1 MTTEPANRAGS
12 LAALLPLVRYGRRYL
27 GRAVAALAA
36 LTISSAA
43 TLAVPFAL
51 RSMIDFGF
59 SKESGGAI
67 NVYFLAMGALVVV
80 IALAAATRYYLV
92 TTLGERVVAD
102 LRRDVFAHL
111 SRLDASFYDTARTGE
126 LVSRLTADTTQI
138 KAAFGASAS
147 IALRNLF
154 MFVGA
159 TALMIYTSP
168 KLSALVLVAI
178 PVIAAPLIASG
189 RVVRRRSRR
198 AQDTLAEATA
208 FASES
213 LGADAHHAGV
223 WRRGRKSGAF
233 RRGDRRR
240 LWRGARRRRHPFPPH
255 CDCGFARLLQRRVCS
270 VARRARRAG
279 GADERRP
286 FVAIRAVRRPWRDLA
301 RRIVAGVERG
311 FRRRRFGGA
320 DRRASCRQ
328 AAHRRAGE
336 ARTHA
341 CRLRAARSN
350 SGVSVSRIRARRT
363 SVSWRTSV
371 SRSAPGE
378 RVAIVGPSG
387 AGKSTIFQLIMRFYD
402 ADAGQILID
411 GVDVKAVDPKDLRE
425 RIAPVQQEAAIFG
438 ATVAENIAYGRAEAS
453 ELAIEEAA
461 RRAAA
466 DGFVRELGLGYATK
480 LGERGVTLS
489 GGQRQRLAI
498 ARAILKDSPILLL
511 DEATSALDAENEAL
525 VQSALD
531 DVMTGRTTLVIAHR
545 LATVLKADRILVME
559 AGRIVEEGD
568 HASLVARNGVYA
580 RLGAAAIRNRR
591 GCAQRSECG
600 KLAHRP
606 HFCGRRPFQLWY
618 TSPARAVPR
627 WRSKAPRLGAYL

>member
-1 MTTEPANRAGS
+1 MDERMTTEPANRAGS
-12 LAALLPLVRYGRRYL
+12 MAALLPLVRYGRRYL
-27 GRAVAALAA
+27 GRASAALAA

-59 SKESGGAI
+59 SKESGGVI
-67 NVYFLAMGALVVV
+67 DVYFLAMAALVVV
-80 IALAAATRYYLV
+80 IALAAAIRYYLV

-111 SRLDASFYDTARTGE
+111 SRLDASFYDSARTGE

-154 MFVGA
+154 MFIGA
-159 TALMIYTSP
+159 TALMVYTSP

-178 PVIAAPLIASG
+178 PLIAAPLIASG

-213 LGADAHHAGV
+213 LGATRTMQAFGAEGASQARFGEEIESAYSAARDAAATRSLLIAIAV
-223 WRRGRKSGAF
+223 SLAF
-233 RRGDRRR
+233 CSVVFV
-240 LWRGARRRRHPFPPH
+240 LWLGARDVLAGRMSGGLLSQFVL
-255 CDCGFARLLQRRVCS
+255 FAVLGATSLGELSQVWNEVSAAAGSAGRIAELL
-270 VARRARRAG
+270 
-279 GADERRP
+279 
-286 FVAIRAVRRPWRDLA
+286 AVKP
-301 RRIVAGVERG
+301 RIVAPAKPAQMPSPPRG
-311 FRRRRFGGA
+311 AIEFRRVAF
-320 DRRASCRQ
+320 SYP
-328 AAHRRAGE
+328 
-336 ARTHA
+336 
-341 CRLRAARSN
+341 
-350 SGVSVSRIRARRT
+350 
-363 SVSWRTSV
+363 
-371 SRSAPGE
+371 SAPEVRVLEDLNFSIAPGD

-402 ADAGQILID
+402 PDEGQILVD
-411 GVDVKAVDPKDLRE
+411 GVDVKTADPKDLRV
-425 RIAPVQQEAAIFG
+425 RIAPVPQEAAIFG
-438 ATVAENIAYGRAEAS
+438 ATVAENIAYGRSKTS
-453 ELAIEEAA
+453 EFAIEEAA

-511 DEATSALDAENEAL
+511 DEATSALDAQNEAL

-580 RLGAAAIRNRR
+580 RLARLQFESGAAAL
-591 GCAQRSECG
+591 SE
-600 KLAHRP
+600 ANAA
-606 HFCGRRPFQLWY
+606 
-618 TSPARAVPR
+618 S
-627 WRSKAPRLGAYL
+627 

>member
-1 MTTEPANRAGS
+1 MTTEPAKRAAS

-27 GRAVAALAA
+27 GRGAGALAA
-36 LTISSAA
+36 LAMSSAA

-59 SKESGGAI
+59 SKASGGTI
-67 NVYFLAMGALVVV
+67 NVYFMAMGALVVI
-80 IALAAATRYYLV
+80 IALSAATRYYLV

-138 KAAFGASAS
+138 KAAFGSSAS
-147 IALRNLF
+147 TALRNLF

-159 TALMIYTSP
+159 TALMVYTSP

-189 RVVRRRSRR
+189 RVVRHRSRR

-213 LGADAHHAGV
+213 LGATRTMQAFGAENASQARFADEVESAYDAARAAAATRSLLIAV
-223 WRRGRKSGAF
+223 AVSLAF
-233 RRGDRRR
+233 CSVVFV
-240 LWRGARRRRHPFPPH
+240 LWLGARDVLAGRMSGGLLSQFVL
-255 CDCGFARLLQRRVCS
+255 FAVLAATSLGELSQVWNEVSAAAGSAGRIAELL
-270 VARRARRAG
+270 
-279 GADERRP
+279 
-286 FVAIRAVRRPWRDLA
+286 AVEP
-301 RRIVAGVERG
+301 RIVAPARPARMPSPPLGAIE
-311 FRRRRFGGA
+311 FRHVAFA
-320 DRRASCRQ
+320 YASAPDVRV
-328 AAHRRAGE
+328 
-336 ARTHA
+336 
-341 CRLRAARSN
+341 LDDLSF
-350 SGVSVSRIRARRT
+350 SI
-363 SVSWRTSV
+363 
-371 SRSAPGE
+371 APGE
-378 RVAIVGPSG
+378 RVAIVGVSG

-402 ADAGQILID
+402 AEDGQVLVD
-411 GVDVKAVDPKDLRE
+411 GVDVKTVDPEDLRK
-425 RIAPVQQEAAIFG
+425 RIAPVPQEAAIFG
-438 ATVAENIAYGRAEAS
+438 ATVAENIAYGRVDVS
-453 ELAIEEAA
+453 ESAIEAAA

-466 DGFVRELGLGYATK
+466 DGFIRELVLGYETR

-498 ARAILKDSPILLL
+498 ARAILKDAPILLL
-511 DEATSALDAENEAL
+511 DEATSALDAEHEAQ
-525 VQSALD
+525 VQRALD

-568 HASLVARNGVYA
+568 HTSLVARNGVYA
-580 RLGAAAIRNRR
+580 RLARLQFESGAAAL
-591 GCAQRSECG
+591 SEVS
-600 KLAHRP
+600 AA
-606 HFCGRRPFQLWY
+606 
-618 TSPARAVPR
+618 S
-627 WRSKAPRLGAYL
+627 

>member
-1 MTTEPANRAGS
+1 M
-12 LAALLPLVRYGRRYL
+12 AALLPLVRYGRRYL

-67 NVYFLAMGALVVV
+67 NVYFLAMAALVVV

-111 SRLDASFYDTARTGE
+111 SGLDASFYDSARTGE

-159 TALMIYTSP
+159 SALMVYTSA

-213 LGADAHHAGV
+213 LGATRTMQAFGAEGASQARFGEEIESAYGAARDAAATRSLLIAIAV
-223 WRRGRKSGAF
+223 SLAF
-233 RRGDRRR
+233 CSVVFV
-240 LWRGARRRRHPFPPH
+240 LWLGARDVLAGRMSGGLLSQFVL
-255 CDCGFARLLQRRVCS
+255 FAVLGATSLGELSQVWNEVSAAAGSAGRIAELL
-270 VARRARRAG
+270 
-279 GADERRP
+279 
-286 FVAIRAVRRPWRDLA
+286 AVKP
-301 RRIVAGVERG
+301 RIVAPARPAHMPSPPRG
-311 FRRRRFGGA
+311 AIEFRRVAFSYPSA
-320 DRRASCRQ
+320 P
-328 AAHRRAGE
+328 E
-336 ARTHA
+336 ARV
-341 CRLRAARSN
+341 LEDLSF
-350 SGVSVSRIRARRT
+350 SI
-363 SVSWRTSV
+363 
-371 SRSAPGE
+371 APGE

-402 ADAGQILID
+402 STRGRSWSTASTSKRLIQRIC
-411 GVDVKAVDPKDLRE
+411 ASASRRSLR
-425 RIAPVQQEAAIFG
+425 RPRFSARRSPRTLPMGGPRRTRF
-438 ATVAENIAYGRAEAS
+438 
-453 ELAIEEAA
+453 AIEEAA

-466 DGFVRELGLGYATK
+466 DGFVRELAMGYATK

-511 DEATSALDAENEAL
+511 DEATSALDAQSEAL

-559 AGRIVEEGD
+559 AG
-568 HASLVARNGVYA
+568 ASSR
-580 RLGAAAIRNRR
+580 RAITLLLSRAMASMRVSP
-591 GCAQRSECG
+591 GCNSN
-600 KLAHRP
+600 
-606 HFCGRRPFQLWY
+606 
-618 TSPARAVPR
+618 PARPR
-627 WRSKAPRLGAYL
+627 SARRMRRAS

>member
-1 MTTEPANRAGS
+1 MTTEPANRAAS
-12 LAALLPLVRYGRRYL
+12 MAALLPLVRYGRRYL
-27 GRAVAALAA
+27 GRAIAALAA

-111 SRLDASFYDTARTGE
+111 SRLDASFYDSARTGE

-159 TALMIYTSP
+159 TALMVYTSP

-213 LGADAHHAGV
+213 LGAVAHHAGLR
-223 WRRGRKSGAF
+223 RRGRQSGAF
-233 RRGDRRR
+233 RRRDRKR

-255 CDCGFARLLQRRVCS
+255 CDCGFARFLQRRVRA

-279 GADERRP
+279 GAHERRT
-286 FVAIRAVRRPWRDLA
+286 FVAVRAVRRAWRDVA
-301 RRIVAGVERG
+301 RRIVAGVERSL
-311 FRRRRFGGA
+311 RRRRFGGA
-320 DRRASCRQ
+320 DRRTSGRQ
-328 AAHRRAGE
+328 AAHRRADE
-336 ARTHA
+336 ARAHA
-341 CRLRAARSN
+341 FASARRDRIQACRFLVSERARRSCPGRPQFLDRAGRTGRHRRPLRGRQVDHIPAHHALLRRRRGPGPCRWRRRQGGRSKGSARAHRAGPAGGRDLRRDGRRKHRLRA
-350 SGVSVSRIRARRT
+350 RRD
-363 SVSWRTSV
+363 
-371 SRSAPGE
+371 E
-378 RVAIVGPSG
+378 RVRDRRSG
-387 AGKSTIFQLIMRFYD
+387 AASRG
-402 ADAGQILID
+402 
-411 GVDVKAVDPKDLRE
+411 
-425 RIAPVQQEAAIFG
+425 
-438 ATVAENIAYGRAEAS
+438 GR
-453 ELAIEEAA
+453 
-461 RRAAA
+461 
-466 DGFVRELGLGYATK
+466 VC
-480 LGERGVTLS
+480 
-489 GGQRQRLAI
+489 
-498 ARAILKDSPILLL
+498 P
-511 DEATSALDAENEAL
+511 
-525 VQSALD
+525 
-531 DVMTGRTTLVIAHR
+531 
-545 LATVLKADRILVME
+545 
-559 AGRIVEEGD
+559 
-568 HASLVARNGVYA
+568 
-580 RLGAAAIRNRR
+580 
-591 GCAQRSECG
+591 
-600 KLAHRP
+600 
-606 HFCGRRPFQLWY
+606 
-618 TSPARAVPR
+618 
-627 WRSKAPRLGAYL
+627 